1 MIKQSRI
8 YTDQELANGLFNG
21 DEYAFQC
28 IYERYAKAL
37 YRSAYQLLNDKEL
50 CEDLIQE
57 LFINLWI
64 KRDVLHI
71 SSLKPYLYIS
81 MKNQVLMAVRRKK
94 YLLNEELL
102 LELKASETIEDY
114 VHTKELQQ
122 SFQKEIDLLPKRCKE
137 IFSLSRIEQLS
148 NREIAERLQIS
159 IKTVENQMTIALRA
173 MRIFL
178 QHFLLLTIF
187 LFPF

>member
-1 MIKQSRI
+1 MIKQNRT
-8 YTDQELANGLFNG
+8 YTDQELVNGLIDG

-37 YRSAYQLLNDKEL
+37 YRSAYQLLKDKEL
-50 CEDLIQE
+50 CEDLLQE

-64 KRDVLHI
+64 KRESLHI
-71 SSLKPYLYIS
+71 SSLKPYLYVS
-81 MKNQVLMAVRRKK
+81 MKNQVLMAIRSKRRF
-94 YLLNEELL
+94 LDEELL
-102 LELKASETIEDY
+102 LELKAPEATEDY
-114 VHTKELQQ
+114 IHTKELQETLK
-122 SFQKEIDLLPKRCKE
+122 KEIDLLPKRCKE
-137 IFSLSRIEQLS
+137 IFSLSRIDQLS

-173 MRIFL
+173 MKIFL
-178 QHFLLLTIF
+178 QHFLLFTIF